1 MIIIVTVRLD
11 VVPMKND
18 EKTRRRKKA
27 DLCVFLSVFFFF
39 VITARAIA
47 VVLLMAFLHVCLCVC
62 VNGDELVFFFSM
74 KKKHKLM
81 QCVTLH

>member
-39 VITARAIA
+39 CDHCKSNCGC
-47 VVLLMAFLHVCLCVC
+47 VVNGVSACVFVCLR
-62 VNGDELVFFFSM
+62 
-74 KKKHKLM
+74 KWR
-81 QCVTLH
+81 

>member
-27 DLCVFLSVFFFF
+27 DLCVFLSFFFF